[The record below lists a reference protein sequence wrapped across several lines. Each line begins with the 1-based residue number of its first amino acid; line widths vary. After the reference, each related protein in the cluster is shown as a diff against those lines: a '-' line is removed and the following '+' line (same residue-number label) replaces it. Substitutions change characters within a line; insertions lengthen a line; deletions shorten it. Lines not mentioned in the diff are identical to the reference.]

1 MLLLCF
7 CIVEIRK
14 EKSMKKYWHKL
25 SLLQKNV
32 LLTVL
37 VILTLVG
44 SMGALSFNMF
54 QSSMMS
60 IFERQSFETGD
71 AVLNQLDLEIVKDVA
86 KNPTAQR
93 VKKEKL
99 TEQLDKAIK
108 DMKSVGQTY
117 VTGAKLNDKAELQ
130 IVDLDTKLANT
141 VSVKPGEYYE
151 QPTYWMKTYDK
162 VIQTK
167 QAQMT
172 EVYEDELGFW
182 ITILEPV
189 TDENKNIIAIVAA
202 DLEASII
209 PLTKKNFMIQGLL
222 FIIISLTIAIT
233 IQIFIS
239 RNSLSPLKD
248 LQEGLRKVGEGDLSI
263 KLNERSD
270 DIGITN
276 TYFNNTIKKFNSI
289 IDKVRQTAEQVSTFS
304 QELSVSTKE
313 NSIAFKEIASA
324 ITGLNLGA
332 HSHEYVVQK
341 CLGIVQEM
349 ESKMKEIKGDAKQV
363 GNALEDMDQH
373 SVEGKDLIKKIVNQ
387 MKRIKYTVQDV
398 SSSIYALEVRSKE
411 IHEILTVITT
421 ISNQTN
427 SLALNAST
435 ESSCAGEMGEEFSGV
450 ADEVRILAERTEASA
465 RDIAKLIGETQ
476 AEAER
481 AVRSIQKSSKEVESG
496 ITLVQS
502 SGAFFEKISESAQS
516 VTNQIKANSS
526 NSRDVL
532 ENSQSI
538 VQAVNE
544 LSHIAN
550 TYECSSS
557 NVEISMKEQEMYVQD
572 IAELANS
579 LNWISQELQELIGG
593 FKIK

>member
-1 MLLLCF
+1 
-7 CIVEIRK
+7 
-14 EKSMKKYWHKL
+14 MKKYWHKL

-54 QSSMMS
+54 QNSMMF

-71 AVLNQLDLEIVKDVA
+71 TLINQLDLEIVRDVA
-86 KNPTAQR
+86 TDPTAQR

-108 DMKSVGQTY
+108 NMKSVGQTY

-130 IVDLDTKLANT
+130 LVAMDTELADT
-141 VSVKPGEYYE
+141 VSVKLGSVKTGDYYE
-151 QPTYWMKTYDK
+151 HPTHWKKTYDQVMK
-162 VIQTK
+162 TK

-172 EVYEDELGFW
+172 EVYEDVLGTW
-182 ITILEPV
+182 VTILEPI
-189 TDENKNIIAIVAA
+189 TDENNNIIAIVAA
-202 DLEASII
+202 DLDASII
-209 PLTKKNFMIQGLL
+209 PLTKKQFIVHGLL

-239 RNSLSPLKD
+239 RKSLSPLKD

-276 TYFNNTIKKFNSI
+276 SYFNNTIKKFNRI
-289 IDKVRQTAEQVSTFS
+289 IDKVRQTAEQVSTSS

-313 NSIAFKEIASA
+313 NSIAFQGIASA

-332 HSHEYVVQK
+332 HSHEHVVQK

-349 ESKMKEIKGDAKQV
+349 ESKMKEIKGAEKQV
-363 GNALEDMDQH
+363 ATASEDMEQH
-373 SVEGKDLIKKIVNQ
+373 SGEGKDLIKQIVNQ
-387 MKRIKYTVQDV
+387 MKRIQGTVQDV
-398 SSSIYALEVRSKE
+398 SFSIYVLEAQSKE
-411 IHEILTVITT
+411 ISEILTIITT

-427 SLALNAST
+427 LLALNAST
-435 ESSCAGEMGEEFSGV
+435 EASCAGEVGKGFSVV
-450 ADEVRILAERTEASA
+450 ADEVRILAEKTETSA

-476 AEAER
+476 AEADE
-481 AVRSIQKSSKEVESG
+481 AVRSILKCSREVESG

-502 SGAFFEKISESAQS
+502 SGAFFEKISASAQS
-516 VTNQIKANSS
+516 VTNQVKAISNNSS
-526 NSRDVL
+526 DILKDN
-532 ENSQSI
+532 QTI
-538 VQAVNE
+538 VKVVNE

-550 TYECSSS
+550 TYVNSSG
-557 NVEISMKEQEMYVQD
+557 NVETSMKEQELYVQD

-579 LNWISQELQELIGG
+579 LNWLSQELKELIGE
-593 FKIK
+593 FKSK

>member
-1 MLLLCF
+1 
-7 CIVEIRK
+7 
-14 EKSMKKYWHKL
+14 MKKYWHKL

-54 QSSMMS
+54 QNSMMF

-71 AVLNQLDLEIVKDVA
+71 TLINQLDLEIVRDVA
-86 KNPTAQR
+86 KDPTAQR
-93 VKKEKL
+93 VKKERL
-99 TEQLDKAIK
+99 TEQLDKTIK
-108 DMKSVGQTY
+108 NMKSVGQTY

-130 IVDLDTKLANT
+130 LVALDTELADT
-141 VSVKPGEYYE
+141 VSVKLGSVKTGDYYE
-151 QPTYWMKTYDK
+151 HPTHWKKTYNQVMK
-162 VIQTK
+162 TK

-172 EVYEDELGFW
+172 EVYEDVLGTW
-182 ITILEPV
+182 VTILEPI
-189 TDENKNIIAIVAA
+189 TDEDNNIIAIVAA
-202 DLEASII
+202 DLDASII
-209 PLTKKNFMIQGLL
+209 PLTKKEFIVNGLL

-239 RNSLSPLKD
+239 RKSLSPLKD

-276 TYFNNTIKKFNSI
+276 IYFNNTIKKFNRI
-289 IDKVRQTAEQVSTFS
+289 IDKVRQTAEQVSTSS
-304 QELSVSTKE
+304 QELSVSTKA

-324 ITGLNLGA
+324 TTGLNLGA

-349 ESKMKEIKGDAKQV
+349 KEIKGAAKQV
-363 GNALEDMDQH
+363 RNASEDMEQH
-373 SVEGKDLIKKIVNQ
+373 SGEGKDLIKQIVNQ
-387 MKRIKYTVQDV
+387 MKRIQDTVQDV
-398 SSSIYALEVRSKE
+398 SSSMCALEAQSKE
-411 IHEILTVITT
+411 ISEILNVIT
-421 ISNQTN
+421 IMSKQTN
-427 SLALNAST
+427 MLAINAST
-435 ESSCAGEMGEEFSGV
+435 EALCAGEMGKGFSV
-450 ADEVRILAERTEASA
+450 VSDEVRILAEKTEASA
-465 RDIAKLIGETQ
+465 RDIAKLVDETQ
-476 AEAER
+476 AEADE
-481 AVRSIQKSSKEVESG
+481 AVKSIQKISKEVESG

-516 VTNQIKANSS
+516 VTSQIKVASNNSS
-526 NSRDVL
+526 DILKDN
-532 ENSQSI
+532 QTI
-538 VQAVNE
+538 VQIVNE

-550 TYECSSS
+550 TYVNSSS
-557 NVEISMKEQEMYVQD
+557 NVETSMKEQELYVQD

-579 LNWISQELQELIGG
+579 LNWLSQELQELIGE
-593 FKIK
+593 FKSK

>member
-1 MLLLCF
+1 
-7 CIVEIRK
+7 
-14 EKSMKKYWHKL
+14 MKKYWHKL

-44 SMGALSFNMF
+44 SIGALSFNMF
-54 QSSMMS
+54 QSSIMS

-86 KNPTAQR
+86 KDPTAQR
-93 VKKEKL
+93 EKKEKL

-117 VTGAKLNDKAELQ
+117 VTGAKLNNKAELQ
-130 IVDLDTKLANT
+130 IVALDTKLANT

-182 ITILEPV
+182 VTILEPV

-209 PLTKKNFMIQGLL
+209 PLTKKQFMIQGLL

-239 RNSLSPLKD
+239 RSSLSPLKD

-276 TYFNNTIKKFNSI
+276 IYFNNTIKKFNSI
-289 IDKVRQTAEQVSTFS
+289 IDKVRQTAEQVSTSS

-349 ESKMKEIKGDAKQV
+349 ESKMKEIKGAAKQV
-363 GNALEDMDQH
+363 GNALENMDQH
-373 SVEGKDLIKKIVNQ
+373 SAKGKDLIKQIVNQ
-387 MKRIKYTVQDV
+387 MKRIKDTVQDV
-398 SSSIYALEVRSKE
+398 SSSIYALEAQSKE

-421 ISNQTN
+421 ISNQTH

-450 ADEVRILAERTEASA
+450 ADEVRILAKRTGASA

-516 VTNQIKANSS
+516 VTNQIKANSN
-526 NSRDVL
+526 NSSDIL
-532 ENSQSI
+532 KDNQTI
-538 VQAVNE
+538 VQFVNE
-544 LSHIAN
+544 LSHIVN
-550 TYECSSS
+550 TYVNSSS
-557 NVEISMKEQEMYVQD
+557 NVEKSMKEQELYVQD

-579 LNWISQELQELIGG
+579 LNWLSQELQGLIGE
-593 FKIK
+593 FKSK

>member
-1 MLLLCF
+1 
-7 CIVEIRK
+7 
-14 EKSMKKYWHKL
+14 MKKYWHKL

-54 QSSMMS
+54 QNSMMS

-71 AVLNQLDLEIVKDVA
+71 AVLNQLDLEIVRDVA
-86 KNPTAQR
+86 KDPTAQR

-99 TEQLDKAIK
+99 TEQLNKSIK

-117 VTGAKLNDKAELQ
+117 VTGAKLNEKAELQ
-130 IVDLDTKLANT
+130 IVALDTELANT

-182 ITILEPV
+182 VTILEPV

-276 TYFNNTIKKFNSI
+276 IYFNNTIKKFNKI
-289 IDKVRQTAEQVSTFS
+289 IDKVRETAEQVSTSS

-349 ESKMKEIKGDAKQV
+349 ESKMKEIKGAAKQV
-363 GNALEDMDQH
+363 GNALEDMEQH
-373 SVEGKDLIKKIVNQ
+373 SVEGKDLIKQIVNQ
-387 MKRIKYTVQDV
+387 MKRIQDTVQDV
-398 SSSIYALEVRSKE
+398 SSSIYAFEARSKE

-450 ADEVRILAERTEASA
+450 ADEVHILAERTEASA

-481 AVRSIQKSSKEVESG
+481 AVRSIQKSSKEVEVG

-502 SGAFFEKISESAQS
+502 SGAFFEKVSESAQS
-516 VTNQIKANSS
+516 VTNQIKATSNHSS
-526 NSRDVL
+526 EILTDN
-532 ENSQSI
+532 QTI
-538 VQAVNE
+538 VQFINE

-550 TYECSSS
+550 TYVNSSS
-557 NVEISMKEQEMYVQD
+557 NVETSMKEQELYVQD

-579 LNWISQELQELIGG
+579 LNWLSQELQGLIGE
-593 FKIK
+593 FKSK

>member
-1 MLLLCF
+1 
-7 CIVEIRK
+7 
-14 EKSMKKYWHKL
+14 MKKYWHKL

-44 SMGALSFNMF
+44 SMGLLSFNMF
-54 QSSMMS
+54 QNSMMS
-60 IFERQSFETGD
+60 IFERQSFETGETII
-71 AVLNQLDLEIVKDVA
+71 NQLDLEIVRDVA
-86 KNPTAQR
+86 KDPTAQR

-99 TEQLDKAIK
+99 TEQLDKSIK
-108 DMKSVGQTY
+108 DMKSIGQTY

-130 IVDLDTKLANT
+130 IVALDTQLANT

-162 VIQTK
+162 VMKTK

-172 EVYEDELGFW
+172 EVYEDKLGFW
-182 ITILEPV
+182 VTILEPV

-209 PLTKKNFMIQGLL
+209 PLTKKHFMIQGLL
-222 FIIISLTIAIT
+222 FIVISLTIAIT

-276 TYFNNTIKKFNSI
+276 IYFNNTIKKFNRI
-289 IDKVRQTAEQVSTFS
+289 IDKVRRTAEQVSTSS

-349 ESKMKEIKGDAKQV
+349 ESKMKEIKGASKQV
-363 GNALEDMDQH
+363 GNALEDMEQH
-373 SVEGKDLIKKIVNQ
+373 SVEGKDLIKQTVNQ
-387 MKRIKYTVQDV
+387 MKRIQDTVQDV
-398 SSSIYALEVRSKE
+398 PSSIYALEARSKE
-411 IHEILTVITT
+411 IYEILTAITI

-465 RDIAKLIGETQ
+465 RDIAKLIGEIQ

-516 VTNQIKANSS
+516 VTNQIKATSNHSS
-526 NSRDVL
+526 DILKDN
-532 ENSQSI
+532 QTI
-538 VQAVNE
+538 VQFVNE

-550 TYECSSS
+550 TYVNNSS
-557 NVEISMKEQEMYVQD
+557 NVETSMKKQELYVQD

-579 LNWISQELQELIGG
+579 LNWLSQELQGLIGE
-593 FKIK
+593 FKNK

>member
-1 MLLLCF
+1 
-7 CIVEIRK
+7 
-14 EKSMKKYWHKL
+14 MKKYWHKL

-86 KNPTAQR
+86 KDPTAQR

-99 TEQLDKAIK
+99 KEQLDKAIK

-130 IVDLDTKLANT
+130 IVALDTKLANT

-162 VIQTK
+162 VTQTK

-182 ITILEPV
+182 VTILEPV

-202 DLEASII
+202 DLDASII

-349 ESKMKEIKGDAKQV
+349 ESKMKEIKGAAKQV

-373 SVEGKDLIKKIVNQ
+373 SVEGKDLIKQIVNQ
-387 MKRIKYTVQDV
+387 MKRIRDTVQDV

-481 AVRSIQKSSKEVESG
+481 AVKFIQKSSKEVESG

-516 VTNQIKANSS
+516 VTNQIKANSN
-526 NSRDVL
+526 NSSDIL
-532 ENSQSI
+532 KDNQTI
-538 VQAVNE
+538 VQFVNE

-550 TYECSSS
+550 TYVNSSS
-557 NVEISMKEQEMYVQD
+557 NVETSMKEQELYVQD

-579 LNWISQELQELIGG
+579 LNWLSQELQGLIGE
-593 FKIK
+593 FKSK

>member
-1 MLLLCF
+1 
-7 CIVEIRK
+7 
-14 EKSMKKYWHKL
+14 MKKYWHKL

-54 QSSMMS
+54 QNSMMS

-71 AVLNQLDLEIVKDVA
+71 AVLNQLDLEIVRDVA
-86 KNPTAQR
+86 KDPTAQR

-99 TEQLDKAIK
+99 TEQLNKSIK

-117 VTGAKLNDKAELQ
+117 VTGAKLNEKAELQ
-130 IVDLDTKLANT
+130 IVALDTELANT

-182 ITILEPV
+182 VTILEPV

-276 TYFNNTIKKFNSI
+276 IYFNNTIKKFNKI
-289 IDKVRQTAEQVSTFS
+289 IDKVRETAEQVSTSS

-349 ESKMKEIKGDAKQV
+349 ESKMKEIKGAAKQV
-363 GNALEDMDQH
+363 GNALEDMEQH
-373 SVEGKDLIKKIVNQ
+373 SVEGKDLIKQIVNQ
-387 MKRIKYTVQDV
+387 MKRIQDTVQDV
-398 SSSIYALEVRSKE
+398 SSSIYAFEARSKE

-427 SLALNAST
+427 SLAINAST

-450 ADEVRILAERTEASA
+450 ADEVHILAERTEASA

-476 AEAER
+476 AETER
-481 AVRSIQKSSKEVESG
+481 AVRSIQKSSKEVEVG

-516 VTNQIKANSS
+516 VTNQIKATSNHSS
-526 NSRDVL
+526 EILTDN
-532 ENSQSI
+532 QTI
-538 VQAVNE
+538 VQFINE

-550 TYECSSS
+550 TYVNSSS
-557 NVEISMKEQEMYVQD
+557 NVETSMKEQELYVQD

-579 LNWISQELQELIGG
+579 LNWLSQELQGLIGE
-593 FKIK
+593 FKSK

>member
-1 MLLLCF
+1 
-7 CIVEIRK
+7 
-14 EKSMKKYWHKL
+14 MKKYWHKL

-54 QSSMMS
+54 QNSMMS

-71 AVLNQLDLEIVKDVA
+71 AVLNQLDLEIVRDVA
-86 KNPTAQR
+86 KDPTAQR

-99 TEQLDKAIK
+99 TEQLDKSIK

-130 IVDLDTKLANT
+130 IVALDTELANT

-182 ITILEPV
+182 VTILEPV

-276 TYFNNTIKKFNSI
+276 SYFNNTIKKFNRI
-289 IDKVRQTAEQVSTFS
+289 IDKVRQTAEQVLTSS

-349 ESKMKEIKGDAKQV
+349 ESKMKEIKGAAKQV
-363 GNALEDMDQH
+363 GNTLEDMEQH
-373 SVEGKDLIKKIVNQ
+373 SVEGKDLIKQIVNQ
-387 MKRIKYTVQDV
+387 MKRIQDTVQDV
-398 SSSIYALEVRSKE
+398 SSSIYALEARSKE
-411 IHEILTVITT
+411 IYEILTAITT

-450 ADEVRILAERTEASA
+450 ADEVSILAERTEASA

-481 AVRSIQKSSKEVESG
+481 AVRSIQKSSKEVELG

-516 VTNQIKANSS
+516 VTNQIKATSNHSS
-526 NSRDVL
+526 DILKDN
-532 ENSQSI
+532 QTI
-538 VQAVNE
+538 VHFINE

-550 TYECSSS
+550 TYVNSSS
-557 NVEISMKEQEMYVQD
+557 NVETSMKEQELYVQE

-579 LNWISQELQELIGG
+579 LNWLSQELQGLIGE
-593 FKIK
+593 FKSK

>member
-1 MLLLCF
+1 
-7 CIVEIRK
+7 
-14 EKSMKKYWHKL
+14 MKKYWHKL

-37 VILTLVG
+37 VILTLVV

-54 QSSMMS
+54 QNSMMS

-71 AVLNQLDLEIVKDVA
+71 AVLNQLDLEIVRDVA
-86 KNPTAQR
+86 KDPTAQR

-99 TEQLDKAIK
+99 TEQLNKSIK

-117 VTGAKLNDKAELQ
+117 VTGAKLNEKAELQ
-130 IVDLDTKLANT
+130 IVALDTELANT

-182 ITILEPV
+182 VTILEPV

-263 KLNERSD
+263 KLNEKSD

-276 TYFNNTIKKFNSI
+276 IYFNNTIKKFNKI
-289 IDKVRQTAEQVSTFS
+289 LDKVRETAEQVSTSS

-349 ESKMKEIKGDAKQV
+349 ESKMKAIKGAAKQV
-363 GNALEDMDQH
+363 GNALEDMEQH
-373 SVEGKDLIKKIVNQ
+373 SVEGKDLIKQMVNQ
-387 MKRIKYTVQDV
+387 MKRIQDTVQDV
-398 SSSIYALEVRSKE
+398 SSSIYAFEARSKE

-435 ESSCAGEMGEEFSGV
+435 ESSCAGEMGEEFLGV
-450 ADEVRILAERTEASA
+450 ADEVHILAERTEASA

-481 AVRSIQKSSKEVESG
+481 AVRSIQKSSKEVEVG

-516 VTNQIKANSS
+516 VTNQIKATSNHSS
-526 NSRDVL
+526 EILTDN
-532 ENSQSI
+532 QTI
-538 VQAVNE
+538 VQFINE

-550 TYECSSS
+550 TYVNSSS
-557 NVEISMKEQEMYVQD
+557 NVETSMKEQELYVQD

-579 LNWISQELQELIGG
+579 LNWLSQELQGLIGE
-593 FKIK
+593 FKSK

>member
-1 MLLLCF
+1 
-7 CIVEIRK
+7 
-14 EKSMKKYWHKL
+14 MKKYWRKL

-54 QSSMMS
+54 QNSMMS

-71 AVLNQLDLEIVKDVA
+71 AVLNQLDLEIVRDVA
-86 KNPTAQR
+86 RDPTAQR

-99 TEQLDKAIK
+99 TEQLNKSIK

-117 VTGAKLNDKAELQ
+117 VTGAKLNEKAELQ
-130 IVDLDTKLANT
+130 IVALDTELANT

-182 ITILEPV
+182 VTILEPV

-276 TYFNNTIKKFNSI
+276 IYFNNTIKKFNRI
-289 IDKVRQTAEQVSTFS
+289 IDKVRQTAEQVLTSS

-341 CLGIVQEM
+341 CLEIVQEM
-349 ESKMKEIKGDAKQV
+349 ESKMKEIKGAAKQV
-363 GNALEDMDQH
+363 GNALEDMEQH
-373 SVEGKDLIKKIVNQ
+373 SVEGKDLIKQIVNQ
-387 MKRIKYTVQDV
+387 MKRIQDTVQDV
-398 SSSIYALEVRSKE
+398 PSSIYAFEARSKE

-481 AVRSIQKSSKEVESG
+481 AVRSIQKSSKEVEVG

-516 VTNQIKANSS
+516 VTNQIKATSNHSS
-526 NSRDVL
+526 EILTDN
-532 ENSQSI
+532 QTI
-538 VQAVNE
+538 VQFINE

-550 TYECSSS
+550 TYVNSSS
-557 NVEISMKEQEMYVQD
+557 NVETSMKEQELYVQD

-579 LNWISQELQELIGG
+579 LNWLSQELQGLIGE
-593 FKIK
+593 FKSK

>member
-1 MLLLCF
+1 
-7 CIVEIRK
+7 
-14 EKSMKKYWHKL
+14 MKKYWHKL

-54 QSSMMS
+54 QNSMMF

-71 AVLNQLDLEIVKDVA
+71 TLINQLDLEIVRDVA
-86 KNPTAQR
+86 KDPTAQR
-93 VKKEKL
+93 VKKERL

-108 DMKSVGQTY
+108 NMKSVGQTY

-130 IVDLDTKLANT
+130 LVALDTELADT
-141 VSVKPGEYYE
+141 VSVKLGSVKTGDYYE
-151 QPTYWMKTYDK
+151 HPTHWKKTYNQVMK
-162 VIQTK
+162 TK

-172 EVYEDELGFW
+172 EVYEDVLGTW
-182 ITILEPV
+182 VTILEPI
-189 TDENKNIIAIVAA
+189 TDEDNNIIAIVAA
-202 DLEASII
+202 DLDASII
-209 PLTKKNFMIQGLL
+209 PLTKKEFIVNGLL

-239 RNSLSPLKD
+239 RKSLSPLKD

-276 TYFNNTIKKFNSI
+276 IYFNNTIKKFNRI
-289 IDKVRQTAEQVSTFS
+289 IDKVRQTAEQVSTSS
-304 QELSVSTKE
+304 QELSVSTKA

-324 ITGLNLGA
+324 TTGLNLGA

-349 ESKMKEIKGDAKQV
+349 KEIKGAAKQV
-363 GNALEDMDQH
+363 RNASEDMEQH
-373 SVEGKDLIKKIVNQ
+373 SGEGKDLIKQIVNQ
-387 MKRIKYTVQDV
+387 MKRIQDTVQDV
-398 SSSIYALEVRSKE
+398 SSSMCALEAQSKE
-411 IHEILTVITT
+411 ISEILNVIT
-421 ISNQTN
+421 IMSKQTN
-427 SLALNAST
+427 MLAINAST
-435 ESSCAGEMGEEFSGV
+435 EALCAGEMGKGFSV
-450 ADEVRILAERTEASA
+450 VSDEVRILAEKTEASA
-465 RDIAKLIGETQ
+465 RDIAKLVDETQ
-476 AEAER
+476 AEADE
-481 AVRSIQKSSKEVESG
+481 AVKSIQKISKEVESG

-516 VTNQIKANSS
+516 VTSQIKVASNNSS
-526 NSRDVL
+526 DILKDN
-532 ENSQSI
+532 QTI
-538 VQAVNE
+538 VQIVNE

-550 TYECSSS
+550 TYVNSSS
-557 NVEISMKEQEMYVQD
+557 NVETSMKEQELYVQD

-579 LNWISQELQELIGG
+579 LNWLSQELQELIGE
-593 FKIK
+593 FKSK

>member
-1 MLLLCF
+1 
-7 CIVEIRK
+7 
-14 EKSMKKYWHKL
+14 MKKYWHKL

-54 QSSMMS
+54 QNSMMS
-60 IFERQSFETGD
+60 IFERQSFETGETII
-71 AVLNQLDLEIVKDVA
+71 NQLDLEIVRDVA
-86 KNPTAQR
+86 KDPKAQR

-99 TEQLDKAIK
+99 KEQLDKSIK

-130 IVDLDTKLANT
+130 IVALDTQLANT

-162 VIQTK
+162 VMKTK

-182 ITILEPV
+182 VTILEPV

-209 PLTKKNFMIQGLL
+209 PLTKKHFMIQGLL
-222 FIIISLTIAIT
+222 FIVISLTIAIT

-276 TYFNNTIKKFNSI
+276 IYFNNTIKKFNRI
-289 IDKVRQTAEQVSTFS
+289 IDKVRRTAEQVLTSS

-349 ESKMKEIKGDAKQV
+349 ESKMKEIKGASKQV
-363 GNALEDMDQH
+363 GNALEDMEQH
-373 SVEGKDLIKKIVNQ
+373 SVEGKDLIKQTVNQ
-387 MKRIKYTVQDV
+387 MKRIQDTVQDV
-398 SSSIYALEVRSKE
+398 PSSIYALEARSKE
-411 IHEILTVITT
+411 IYEILTAITI

-450 ADEVRILAERTEASA
+450 ADEVSILAERTEASA
-465 RDIAKLIGETQ
+465 RDIAKLIGEIQ

-516 VTNQIKANSS
+516 VTNQIKATSNYSS
-526 NSRDVL
+526 DILKDN
-532 ENSQSI
+532 QTI
-538 VQAVNE
+538 VQFVNE

-550 TYECSSS
+550 TYVNNSS
-557 NVEISMKEQEMYVQD
+557 NVETSMKKQELYVQD

-579 LNWISQELQELIGG
+579 LNWLSQELQGLIGE
-593 FKIK
+593 FKSK

>member
-1 MLLLCF
+1 
-7 CIVEIRK
+7 
-14 EKSMKKYWHKL
+14 MKKYWHKL
-25 SLLQKNV
+25 SLLQKNI

-44 SMGALSFNMF
+44 SIGALSFNMF

-71 AVLNQLDLEIVKDVA
+71 AVLNQLDLEIVRDVA
-86 KNPTAQR
+86 KDPTAQR

-99 TEQLDKAIK
+99 TEQLDKSIK

-117 VTGAKLNDKAELQ
+117 ATGAKLNDKAELQ
-130 IVDLDTKLANT
+130 IVALDTQLANT

-182 ITILEPV
+182 VTILEPV

-202 DLEASII
+202 DLDASII
-209 PLTKKNFMIQGLL
+209 PLTKKQFMIQGLL

-276 TYFNNTIKKFNSI
+276 IYFNNTIKKFNSI
-289 IDKVRQTAEQVSTFS
+289 IDKVRQTAEQVSTSS

-349 ESKMKEIKGDAKQV
+349 ESKMKEIKGATKQV

-373 SVEGKDLIKKIVNQ
+373 SVEGKDLSKQIVNQ
-387 MKRIKYTVQDV
+387 MKRIKDTVQDV

-481 AVRSIQKSSKEVESG
+481 AVKSIQKSSKEVESG

-516 VTNQIKANSS
+516 VTNQIKANSN
-526 NSRDVL
+526 NSSDIL
-532 ENSQSI
+532 KDNQTI
-538 VQAVNE
+538 VQFVNE

-550 TYECSSS
+550 TYVNSSS
-557 NVEISMKEQEMYVQD
+557 NVETSMKEQELYVQD

-579 LNWISQELQELIGG
+579 LNWLSQELQGLIGE
-593 FKIK
+593 FKSK

>member
-1 MLLLCF
+1 
-7 CIVEIRK
+7 
-14 EKSMKKYWHKL
+14 MKKYWHKL

-54 QSSMMS
+54 QNSMMS

-71 AVLNQLDLEIVKDVA
+71 AVLNQLDLEIVRDVEKD
-86 KNPTAQR
+86 PTAQR

-99 TEQLDKAIK
+99 TEQLDKSIK

-117 VTGAKLNDKAELQ
+117 VTGAKLNEKAELQ
-130 IVDLDTKLANT
+130 IVALDTELANA

-182 ITILEPV
+182 VTILEPV

-202 DLEASII
+202 DLEASVI
-209 PLTKKNFMIQGLL
+209 PLTKKDFMIQGLL

-276 TYFNNTIKKFNSI
+276 IYFNNTIKKFNRI
-289 IDKVRQTAEQVSTFS
+289 IDKVRQTAEQVSTSS

-324 ITGLNLGA
+324 ITGLNLGV

-341 CLGIVQEM
+341 CLGIVQKM
-349 ESKMKEIKGDAKQV
+349 ESKMQEIKGAAKQV
-363 GNALEDMDQH
+363 GNDLEDMEQH
-373 SVEGKDLIKKIVNQ
+373 YVEGKDLIKQIVNQ
-387 MKRIKYTVQDV
+387 MKRIKDTVQDV
-398 SSSIYALEVRSKE
+398 SSNIYALEARSKE

-435 ESSCAGEMGEEFSGV
+435 EPSCAGEMGEEFSCV
-450 ADEVRILAERTEASA
+450 AEEVRILAERTKASA

-481 AVRSIQKSSKEVESG
+481 AVRSIKKSSKEVESG

-516 VTNQIKANSS
+516 VTNQIKATSNNSS
-526 NSRDVL
+526 DMLKDN
-532 ENSQSI
+532 QTI
-538 VQAVNE
+538 VQFVNE

-550 TYECSSS
+550 TYVNSSS
-557 NVEISMKEQEMYVQD
+557 NVKISMKEQELYVQD

-579 LNWISQELQELIGG
+579 LKWLSQELQELIGE
-593 FKIK
+593 FRSK

>member
-1 MLLLCF
+1 
-7 CIVEIRK
+7 
-14 EKSMKKYWHKL
+14 MKKYWHKL

-54 QSSMMS
+54 QNSMMS

-71 AVLNQLDLEIVKDVA
+71 AVLNQLDLEIVRDVA
-86 KNPTAQR
+86 KDPTAQR

-99 TEQLDKAIK
+99 TEQLDKSIK

-117 VTGAKLNDKAELQ
+117 VTGAKLNEKAELQ
-130 IVDLDTKLANT
+130 IVALDTELANT

-182 ITILEPV
+182 VTILEPV
-189 TDENKNIIAIVAA
+189 TDENKNIIAIVAG

-209 PLTKKNFMIQGLL
+209 PHTKKNFMIQGLL

-276 TYFNNTIKKFNSI
+276 IYFNNTIKKFNRI
-289 IDKVRQTAEQVSTFS
+289 IDKVRQTAEQVLTSS

-341 CLGIVQEM
+341 CLEIVQEM
-349 ESKMKEIKGDAKQV
+349 ESKMKEIKGAAKQV
-363 GNALEDMDQH
+363 GNALEDMEQH
-373 SVEGKDLIKKIVNQ
+373 SVEGKGLIKQIVNQ
-387 MKRIKYTVQDV
+387 MKRNRDRVQEV

-411 IHEILTVITT
+411 IHKILTVITT

-435 ESSCAGEMGEEFSGV
+435 ESSCAGEMGEEFLGV

-481 AVRSIQKSSKEVESG
+481 AVRSIQKSSKEVEVG

-516 VTNQIKANSS
+516 VTNQIKATSNHSS
-526 NSRDVL
+526 DILKDN
-532 ENSQSI
+532 QTI
-538 VQAVNE
+538 VQFVNE

-550 TYECSSS
+550 TYVNSSS
-557 NVEISMKEQEMYVQD
+557 NVETSMKEQELYVQD

-579 LNWISQELQELIGG
+579 LNWLSQELQGLIGE
-593 FKIK
+593 FKSN

>member
-1 MLLLCF
+1 
-7 CIVEIRK
+7 
-14 EKSMKKYWHKL
+14 MKKYWHKL

-86 KNPTAQR
+86 KDPTAQR

-130 IVDLDTKLANT
+130 IVALDTKLANT
-141 VSVKPGEYYE
+141 VSVKPGEDYE

-182 ITILEPV
+182 VTILEPV

-202 DLEASII
+202 DLDASII
-209 PLTKKNFMIQGLL
+209 PLTKKQFMIQGLL

-276 TYFNNTIKKFNSI
+276 IYFNNTIKKFNSI
-289 IDKVRQTAEQVSTFS
+289 IDKVRQTAEQVSTSS

-349 ESKMKEIKGDAKQV
+349 ESKMKEIKGAAKQV

-373 SVEGKDLIKKIVNQ
+373 SVEGKDLIKQIMNQ
-387 MKRIKYTVQDV
+387 MKRIKDTVQDV
-398 SSSIYALEVRSKE
+398 SSSIYAVEVRSKE

-538 VQAVNE
+538 VQIVNE

-579 LNWISQELQELIGG
+579 LNWLSQELQELIGG

>member
-1 MLLLCF
+1 
-7 CIVEIRK
+7 
-14 EKSMKKYWHKL
+14 MKKYWHKL

-86 KNPTAQR
+86 KDPTAQR

-130 IVDLDTKLANT
+130 IVALDTKLANT
-141 VSVKPGEYYE
+141 VSVKPGEDYE

-182 ITILEPV
+182 VTILEPV

-202 DLEASII
+202 DLDASII
-209 PLTKKNFMIQGLL
+209 PLTKKQFMIQGLL

-276 TYFNNTIKKFNSI
+276 IYFNNTIKKFNSI
-289 IDKVRQTAEQVSTFS
+289 IYKVRQTAEQVSTSS

-349 ESKMKEIKGDAKQV
+349 ESKMKEIKGAAKQG

-373 SVEGKDLIKKIVNQ
+373 SVEGKDLIKQIMNQ
-387 MKRIKYTVQDV
+387 MKRIKDTVQDV
-398 SSSIYALEVRSKE
+398 SSSIYAVEVRSKE

-481 AVRSIQKSSKEVESG
+481 AVKSIQKSSKEVESG

-516 VTNQIKANSS
+516 VTNQIKANSN

-538 VQAVNE
+538 VQIVNE

-579 LNWISQELQELIGG
+579 LNWLSQELQELIRG

>member
-1 MLLLCF
+1 
-7 CIVEIRK
+7 
-14 EKSMKKYWHKL
+14 MKKYWHKL

-54 QSSMMS
+54 QNSMMS

-71 AVLNQLDLEIVKDVA
+71 AVLNQLDLEIVRDVA
-86 KNPTAQR
+86 KDPTAQR

-99 TEQLDKAIK
+99 TEQLNKSIK

-117 VTGAKLNDKAELQ
+117 VTGAKLNEKAELQ
-130 IVDLDTKLANT
+130 IVALDTELANT

-182 ITILEPV
+182 VTILEPV

-276 TYFNNTIKKFNSI
+276 IYFNNTIKKFNKI
-289 IDKVRQTAEQVSTFS
+289 IDKVRETAEQVSTSS

-349 ESKMKEIKGDAKQV
+349 ESKMKEIKGAAKQV
-363 GNALEDMDQH
+363 GNALEDMEQH
-373 SVEGKDLIKKIVNQ
+373 SVEGKDLIKQIVNQ
-387 MKRIKYTVQDV
+387 MKRIQDTVQDV
-398 SSSIYALEVRSKE
+398 SSSIYAFEARSKE

-450 ADEVRILAERTEASA
+450 ADEVHILAERTEASA

-481 AVRSIQKSSKEVESG
+481 AVRSIQKSSKEVEVG

-516 VTNQIKANSS
+516 VTNQIKATSNHSS
-526 NSRDVL
+526 EILTDN
-532 ENSQSI
+532 QTI
-538 VQAVNE
+538 VQFINE

-550 TYECSSS
+550 TYVNSSS
-557 NVEISMKEQEMYVQD
+557 NVETSMKEQELYVQD

-579 LNWISQELQELIGG
+579 LNWLSQELQGLIGG
-593 FKIK
+593 FKSK

>member
-1 MLLLCF
+1 
-7 CIVEIRK
+7 
-14 EKSMKKYWHKL
+14 MKKYWHKL

-182 ITILEPV
+182 VTILEPV

-349 ESKMKEIKGDAKQV
+349 ESKMKEIKGVAKQV
-363 GNALEDMDQH
+363 GNALEDMEQH
-373 SVEGKDLIKKIVNQ
+373 SVEGKDLIKQIVNQ
-387 MKRIKYTVQDV
+387 MKRIQDTVQDV
-398 SSSIYALEVRSKE
+398 SSSIYAFEARSKE

-450 ADEVRILAERTEASA
+450 ADEVRILAKRTEASA

-481 AVRSIQKSSKEVESG
+481 AVRSIQESSKEVELG

>member
-1 MLLLCF
+1 
-7 CIVEIRK
+7 
-14 EKSMKKYWHKL
+14 MKKYWHKL

-44 SMGALSFNMF
+44 SMGMLSFNMF
-54 QSSMMS
+54 QNSMMS

-71 AVLNQLDLEIVKDVA
+71 AVLNQLDLEIVRDVA
-86 KNPTAQR
+86 KDPTAQR

-99 TEQLDKAIK
+99 TEQLDKSIK

-130 IVDLDTKLANT
+130 IVALDTKLANT
-141 VSVKPGEYYE
+141 VSIKPGEYYE
-151 QPTYWMKTYDK
+151 QPTYWMKTYDE

-172 EVYEDELGFW
+172 EVYEDELGYW
-182 ITILEPV
+182 VTILEPV

-239 RNSLSPLKD
+239 RNSLSPLKN

-276 TYFNNTIKKFNSI
+276 SYFNNTIKKFNRI
-289 IDKVRQTAEQVSTFS
+289 IDKVRQTAEQVLTSS

-349 ESKMKEIKGDAKQV
+349 ESKMKEIKGAAKQV
-363 GNALEDMDQH
+363 GNALEDMEQH
-373 SVEGKDLIKKIVNQ
+373 SVEGKGLIEQIVNQ
-387 MKRIKYTVQDV
+387 MKRNRDRVQEV

-481 AVRSIQKSSKEVESG
+481 AVRSIQKSSKEVELG

-502 SGAFFEKISESAQS
+502 SGAFFEQISESAQS
-516 VTNQIKANSS
+516 VTNQIKATSNHSS
-526 NSRDVL
+526 DILKN
-532 ENSQSI
+532 NQTI
-538 VQAVNE
+538 VQFINE

-550 TYECSSS
+550 TYVNSSS
-557 NVEISMKEQEMYVQD
+557 NVETSMKEQELYVQD

-579 LNWISQELQELIGG
+579 LNWLSQELQGLIGE
-593 FKIK
+593 FKSK

>member
-1 MLLLCF
+1 
-7 CIVEIRK
+7 
-14 EKSMKKYWHKL
+14 
-25 SLLQKNV
+25 
-32 LLTVL
+32 
-37 VILTLVG
+37 
-44 SMGALSFNMF
+44 
-54 QSSMMS
+54 MS

-86 KNPTAQR
+86 KDPTAQR
-93 VKKEKL
+93 EKKEKL

-117 VTGAKLNDKAELQ
+117 VTGAKLNNKAELQ
-130 IVDLDTKLANT
+130 IVALDTKLANT

-182 ITILEPV
+182 VTILEPV

-202 DLEASII
+202 DLDASII
-209 PLTKKNFMIQGLL
+209 PLTKKQFMIQGLL

-276 TYFNNTIKKFNSI
+276 IYFNNTIKKFNSI
-289 IDKVRQTAEQVSTFS
+289 IDKVRQTAEQVSTSS

-349 ESKMKEIKGDAKQV
+349 ESKMKEIKGAAKQV

-373 SVEGKDLIKKIVNQ
+373 SVEGKDLIKQIVNQ
-387 MKRIKYTVQDV
+387 MKRIKDTVQDV

-481 AVRSIQKSSKEVESG
+481 AVKSIQKSSKEVESG

-516 VTNQIKANSS
+516 VTNQIKANSN
-526 NSRDVL
+526 NSSDIL
-532 ENSQSI
+532 KDNQTI
-538 VQAVNE
+538 VQFVNE

-550 TYECSSS
+550 TYVNSSS
-557 NVEISMKEQEMYVQD
+557 NVETSMKEQELYVQD

-579 LNWISQELQELIGG
+579 LNWLSQELQGLIGE
-593 FKIK
+593 FKSK

>member
-1 MLLLCF
+1 
-7 CIVEIRK
+7 
-14 EKSMKKYWHKL
+14 MKKYWHKL

-54 QSSMMS
+54 QNSMMS

-71 AVLNQLDLEIVKDVA
+71 AVLNQLDLEIVRDVA
-86 KNPTAQR
+86 KDPKAQR

-99 TEQLDKAIK
+99 TEQLDKSIK
-108 DMKSVGQTY
+108 DMKSVGQAY

-130 IVDLDTKLANT
+130 IVALDTELVNT

-182 ITILEPV
+182 VTILEPV

-276 TYFNNTIKKFNSI
+276 IYFNNTIKKFNRI
-289 IDKVRQTAEQVSTFS
+289 IDKVRQTAEQVSTSS

-324 ITGLNLGA
+324 ITGLNLGV

-349 ESKMKEIKGDAKQV
+349 ESKMKEIKGAAKQV
-363 GNALEDMDQH
+363 GNALEDMEQN
-373 SVEGKDLIKKIVNQ
+373 SVEGKDLIKQIVNQ
-387 MKRIKYTVQDV
+387 MKRIQDTVQDV
-398 SSSIYALEVRSKE
+398 PSSIYAFEARSKE

-435 ESSCAGEMGEEFSGV
+435 ESSCAGEMGEEFSDV
-450 ADEVRILAERTEASA
+450 TDEVRILAERTEASA

-481 AVRSIQKSSKEVESG
+481 AVRSIQKSSKEVELG

-516 VTNQIKANSS
+516 VTNQIKATSNHSS
-526 NSRDVL
+526 DILKN
-532 ENSQSI
+532 NQTI
-538 VQAVNE
+538 VQFINE

-550 TYECSSS
+550 TYVNSSS
-557 NVEISMKEQEMYVQD
+557 NVEKSMKEQELYVQD

-579 LNWISQELQELIGG
+579 LNWLSQELQGLIGE
-593 FKIK
+593 FKSK

>member
-1 MLLLCF
+1 
-7 CIVEIRK
+7 
-14 EKSMKKYWHKL
+14 MKKYWHKL

-427 SLALNAST
+427 SLALNVST

>member
-1 MLLLCF
+1 
-7 CIVEIRK
+7 
-14 EKSMKKYWHKL
+14 MKKYWHKL

-37 VILTLVG
+37 VILTLIG

-54 QSSMMS
+54 QNSMMS

-86 KNPTAQR
+86 KDPTAQR

-99 TEQLDKAIK
+99 TEQLNKSIK

-117 VTGAKLNDKAELQ
+117 VTGAKLNEKAELQ
-130 IVDLDTKLANT
+130 IVALDTELANT

-182 ITILEPV
+182 VTILEPV

-276 TYFNNTIKKFNSI
+276 IYFNNTIKKFNKI
-289 IDKVRQTAEQVSTFS
+289 IDKVRETAEQVSTSS

-349 ESKMKEIKGDAKQV
+349 ESKMKEIKGAAKQV
-363 GNALEDMDQH
+363 GNALEDMEQH
-373 SVEGKDLIKKIVNQ
+373 SVEGKDLIKQIVNQ
-387 MKRIKYTVQDV
+387 MKRIQDTVQDV
-398 SSSIYALEVRSKE
+398 SSSIYAFEARSKE

-450 ADEVRILAERTEASA
+450 ADEVHILAERTEASA

-481 AVRSIQKSSKEVESG
+481 AVRSIQKSSKEVEVG

-516 VTNQIKANSS
+516 VTNQIKATSNHSS
-526 NSRDVL
+526 EILTDN
-532 ENSQSI
+532 QTI
-538 VQAVNE
+538 VQFINE

-550 TYECSSS
+550 TYVNSSS
-557 NVEISMKEQEMYVQD
+557 NVETSMKEQELYVQD

-579 LNWISQELQELIGG
+579 LNWLSQELQGLIGE
-593 FKIK
+593 FKSK

>member
-1 MLLLCF
+1 
-7 CIVEIRK
+7 
-14 EKSMKKYWHKL
+14 MKKYWHKL

-54 QSSMMS
+54 QNSMMF

-71 AVLNQLDLEIVKDVA
+71 TLINQLDLEIVRDVA
-86 KNPTAQR
+86 TDPTAQR

-108 DMKSVGQTY
+108 NMKSVGQTY

-130 IVDLDTKLANT
+130 LVAMDTELADT
-141 VSVKPGEYYE
+141 VSVKLGSVKTGDYYE
-151 QPTYWMKTYDK
+151 HPTHWKKTYDQVMK
-162 VIQTK
+162 TK

-172 EVYEDELGFW
+172 EVYEDVLGTW
-182 ITILEPV
+182 VTILEPI
-189 TDENKNIIAIVAA
+189 TDENNNIIAIVAA
-202 DLEASII
+202 DLDASIV
-209 PLTKKNFMIQGLL
+209 PLTKKQFIVHGLL

-239 RNSLSPLKD
+239 RKSLSPLKD

-276 TYFNNTIKKFNSI
+276 SYFNNTIKKFNRI
-289 IDKVRQTAEQVSTFS
+289 IDKVRQTAEQVSTSS

-313 NSIAFKEIASA
+313 NSIAFQGIASA

-332 HSHEYVVQK
+332 HSHEHVVQK

-349 ESKMKEIKGDAKQV
+349 ESKMKEIKGAAKQV
-363 GNALEDMDQH
+363 ATASEDMEQH
-373 SVEGKDLIKKIVNQ
+373 SGEGKDLIKQIVNQ
-387 MKRIKYTVQDV
+387 MKRIQGTVQDV
-398 SSSIYALEVRSKE
+398 SFSIYVLEAQSKE
-411 IHEILTVITT
+411 ISEILTIITT

-427 SLALNAST
+427 LLALNAST
-435 ESSCAGEMGEEFSGV
+435 EASCAGEAGKGFSVV
-450 ADEVRILAERTEASA
+450 ADEVRILAEKTEASA

-476 AEAER
+476 AEAEE
-481 AVRSIQKSSKEVESG
+481 AVRSIQKSSKEVELG

-502 SGAFFEKISESAQS
+502 SGAFFKKISESAQS
-516 VTNQIKANSS
+516 VTNQIKATSNNSS
-526 NSRDVL
+526 DILKDN
-532 ENSQSI
+532 QAI
-538 VQAVNE
+538 VQVVNE

-550 TYECSSS
+550 AYVNSSS
-557 NVEISMKEQEMYVQD
+557 NVEISMKEQKTYVQD
-572 IAELANS
+572 IGELASS
-579 LNWISQELQELIGG
+579 LNWLSQELQELIGE
-593 FKIK
+593 FKSK

>member
-1 MLLLCF
+1 
-7 CIVEIRK
+7 
-14 EKSMKKYWHKL
+14 MKKYWHKL

-182 ITILEPV
+182 VTILEPV

-202 DLEASII
+202 DLDASII
-209 PLTKKNFMIQGLL
+209 PLTKKQFMIQGLL

-276 TYFNNTIKKFNSI
+276 IYFNNTIKKFNSI
-289 IDKVRQTAEQVSTFS
+289 IDKVRQTAEQVSTSS

-557 NVEISMKEQEMYVQD
+557 NVEISMKEQEMYVQH

>member
-1 MLLLCF
+1 
-7 CIVEIRK
+7 
-14 EKSMKKYWHKL
+14 MKKYWHKL

-54 QSSMMS
+54 QNSMMS

-71 AVLNQLDLEIVKDVA
+71 AVLNQLDLEIVRDVA
-86 KNPTAQR
+86 KDPKAQR

-99 TEQLDKAIK
+99 TEQLDKSIK
-108 DMKSVGQTY
+108 DMKSVGQAY

-130 IVDLDTKLANT
+130 IVALDTELVNT

-182 ITILEPV
+182 VTILEPV

-276 TYFNNTIKKFNSI
+276 IYFNNTIKKFNRI
-289 IDKVRQTAEQVSTFS
+289 IDKVRQTAEQVSTSS

-324 ITGLNLGA
+324 ITGLNLGV

-349 ESKMKEIKGDAKQV
+349 ESKMKEIKGAAKQV
-363 GNALEDMDQH
+363 GNALEDMKQN
-373 SVEGKDLIKKIVNQ
+373 SVEGKDLIKQIVNQ
-387 MKRIKYTVQDV
+387 MKRIQDTVQDV
-398 SSSIYALEVRSKE
+398 PSSIYAFEARSKE

-435 ESSCAGEMGEEFSGV
+435 ESSCAGEMGEEFSDV

-481 AVRSIQKSSKEVESG
+481 AVRSIQKSSKEVELG

-516 VTNQIKANSS
+516 VTNQIKATSNHSS
-526 NSRDVL
+526 DILKN
-532 ENSQSI
+532 NQTI
-538 VQAVNE
+538 VQFINE

-550 TYECSSS
+550 TYVNSSS
-557 NVEISMKEQEMYVQD
+557 NVEKSMKEQELYVQD

-579 LNWISQELQELIGG
+579 LNWLSQELQGLIGE
-593 FKIK
+593 FKSK

>member
-1 MLLLCF
+1 
-7 CIVEIRK
+7 
-14 EKSMKKYWHKL
+14 MKKYWHKL

-341 CLGIVQEM
+341 CIGIVQEM

>member
-1 MLLLCF
+1 
-7 CIVEIRK
+7 
-14 EKSMKKYWHKL
+14 MKKYWHKL

-54 QSSMMS
+54 QNSMMS

-71 AVLNQLDLEIVKDVA
+71 AVLNQLDLEIVRDVA
-86 KNPTAQR
+86 KDPTAQR

-99 TEQLDKAIK
+99 TEQLDKSIK

-117 VTGAKLNDKAELQ
+117 VTGAKLSEKAELQ
-130 IVDLDTKLANT
+130 IVALDTELANT

-182 ITILEPV
+182 VTILEPV

-209 PLTKKNFMIQGLL
+209 PLTKKQFMIQGLL

-239 RNSLSPLKD
+239 RSSLSPLKD

-276 TYFNNTIKKFNSI
+276 IYFNNTIKKFNSI
-289 IDKVRQTAEQVSTFS
+289 IDKVRQTAEQVSTSS

-349 ESKMKEIKGDAKQV
+349 ESKMKEIKGAAKQV
-363 GNALEDMDQH
+363 GNALENMDQH
-373 SVEGKDLIKKIVNQ
+373 SAKGKDLIKQIVNQ
-387 MKRIKYTVQDV
+387 MKRIKDTVQDV
-398 SSSIYALEVRSKE
+398 SSSIYALEAQSKE

-421 ISNQTN
+421 ISNQTH

-450 ADEVRILAERTEASA
+450 ADEVRILAKRTEASA

-481 AVRSIQKSSKEVESG
+481 AVRSIQKSSKEVELG

-516 VTNQIKANSS
+516 VTNQIKANSN
-526 NSRDVL
+526 NSSDIL
-532 ENSQSI
+532 KDNQTI
-538 VQAVNE
+538 VQFVNE
-544 LSHIAN
+544 LSHIVN
-550 TYECSSS
+550 TYVNSSS
-557 NVEISMKEQEMYVQD
+557 NVEKSMKEQELYVQD

-579 LNWISQELQELIGG
+579 LNWLSQELQGLIGE
-593 FKIK
+593 FKSK

>member
-1 MLLLCF
+1 M
-7 CIVEIRK
+7 
-14 EKSMKKYWHKL
+14 
-25 SLLQKNV
+25 LQKNV

-54 QSSMMS
+54 QNSMMS

-71 AVLNQLDLEIVKDVA
+71 AVLNQLDLEIVRDVA
-86 KNPTAQR
+86 KDPTAQR

-99 TEQLDKAIK
+99 TEQLDKSIK

-117 VTGAKLNDKAELQ
+117 VTGAKLNEKAELQ
-130 IVDLDTKLANT
+130 IVALDTELANT

-167 QAQMT
+167 EAQMT

-182 ITILEPV
+182 VTILEPV

-202 DLEASII
+202 DLEASVI

-276 TYFNNTIKKFNSI
+276 IYFNNTIKKFNRI
-289 IDKVRQTAEQVSTFS
+289 IDKVRQTAEQVSTSS

-349 ESKMKEIKGDAKQV
+349 ESKMKEIKGVAKQV
-363 GNALEDMDQH
+363 GNALEDMEQH
-373 SVEGKDLIKKIVNQ
+373 SVEGKDLIKQIVNQ
-387 MKRIKYTVQDV
+387 MKRIQDTVQDV
-398 SSSIYALEVRSKE
+398 SSSIYAFEARSKE

-427 SLALNAST
+427 SLALNTST

-450 ADEVRILAERTEASA
+450 ADEVRILAKRTEASA

-481 AVRSIQKSSKEVESG
+481 AVRSIQESSKEVELG

-516 VTNQIKANSS
+516 VTNQIKATSNHSS
-526 NSRDVL
+526 DILKN
-532 ENSQSI
+532 NQTI
-538 VQAVNE
+538 VHFINE
-544 LSHIAN
+544 LSNIAN
-550 TYECSSS
+550 TYVNSSS
-557 NVEISMKEQEMYVQD
+557 NVETSMKEQELYVQD

-579 LNWISQELQELIGG
+579 LNWLSQELQGLIGE
-593 FKIK
+593 FKNK

>member
-1 MLLLCF
+1 
-7 CIVEIRK
+7 
-14 EKSMKKYWHKL
+14 MKKYWHKL

-86 KNPTAQR
+86 KDPTAQR

-130 IVDLDTKLANT
+130 IVALDTKLANT
-141 VSVKPGEYYE
+141 VSVKPGEDYE

-182 ITILEPV
+182 VTILEPV

-202 DLEASII
+202 DLDASII
-209 PLTKKNFMIQGLL
+209 PLTKKQFMIQGLL

-276 TYFNNTIKKFNSI
+276 IYFNNTIKKFNSI
-289 IDKVRQTAEQVSTFS
+289 IDKVRQTAEQVSTSS

-349 ESKMKEIKGDAKQV
+349 ESKMKEIKGAARQV

-373 SVEGKDLIKKIVNQ
+373 SVEGKDLIKQIVNQ
-387 MKRIKYTVQDV
+387 MKRIKDTVQDV
-398 SSSIYALEVRSKE
+398 SSSIYAVEVRSKE

-538 VQAVNE
+538 VQIVNE

-579 LNWISQELQELIGG
+579 LNWLSQELQELIGG